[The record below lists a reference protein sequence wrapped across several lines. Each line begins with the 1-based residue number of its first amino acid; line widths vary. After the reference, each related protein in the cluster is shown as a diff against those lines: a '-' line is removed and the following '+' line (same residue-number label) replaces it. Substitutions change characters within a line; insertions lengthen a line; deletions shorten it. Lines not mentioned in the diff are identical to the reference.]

1 MNVDRWLAG
10 SFGLRCA
17 VAPEPLPIRTL
28 HLADPVIVPA
38 PFAEEVLALDAD
50 LAVAGLH
57 QRAAARLVLGERP
70 GGQLVQV
77 ELAERV
83 VGPDAHRLGGATLP
97 PLGGH
102 ADHDAGGG
110 ARMEPIDLM
119 DAGRPDGAA
128 VGL

>member
-17 VAPEPLPIRTL
+17 VAAEPLPVGAM

-38 PFAEEVLALDAD
+38 AFAEEVLALDAD
-50 LAVAGLH
+50 LPVAGLH

-70 GGQLVQV
+70 RCQLVQV
-77 ELAERV
+77 ELTERV
-83 VGPDAHRLGGATLP
+83 VSPDAHRLGGPTLP

-102 ADHDAGGG
+102 ADHDPGGG
-110 ARMEPIDLM
+110 AR
-119 DAGRPDGAA
+119 
-128 VGL
+128 